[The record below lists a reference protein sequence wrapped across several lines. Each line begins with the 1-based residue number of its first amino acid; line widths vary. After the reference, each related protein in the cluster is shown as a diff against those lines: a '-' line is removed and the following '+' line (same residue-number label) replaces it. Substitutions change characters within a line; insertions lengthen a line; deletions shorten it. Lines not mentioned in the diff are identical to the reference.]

1 MKNKKPYLPITLIV
15 GVVAVLLVASFP
27 PRWIAG
33 AQEAAPPGQQPT
45 TGPQPDVGETVLSRI
60 PGSVVLFEGVADGQA
75 VTSDAW
81 RTEVQVVVDQV
92 KSAFGTNEE
101 AAVTGI
107 QLEAGAEIHQ
117 EVFVALVIGVVSV
130 PATLTVDAGVLGA
143 DAADEFQIG
152 VASELRRVNGIDIE
166 KDGAKWQSR
175 VAAVF
180 TLASLPIDVPTDTEI
195 VEEEDVAAK
204 SGIGS
209 AGQGDRGMVAVS

>member
-1 MKNKKPYLPITLIV
+1 VTTGGREFQILGCSWV
-15 GVVAVLLVASFP
+15 GVVKT
-27 PRWIAG
+27 G
-33 AQEAAPPGQQPT
+33 EAE
-45 TGPQPDVGETVLSRI
+45 DVGETVLSRI

-152 VASELRRVNGIDIE
+152 VASELRRVNGIDVE
-166 KDGAKWQSR
+166 KDGAKWESR

-180 TLASLPIDVPTDTEI
+180 PLASLPIDVPTDPEI

>member
-1 MKNKKPYLPITLIV
+1 MTTGGREFQILGCSWV
-15 GVVAVLLVASFP
+15 GVVKT
-27 PRWIAG
+27 G
-33 AQEAAPPGQQPT
+33 EAE
-45 TGPQPDVGETVLSRI
+45 DVGETVLSRI

-107 QLEAGAEIHQ
+107 QLKASAEIHQ

-152 VASELRRVNGIDIE
+152 VASELRRVNGIDVE
-166 KDGAKWQSR
+166 KMGRNGR
-175 VAAVF
+175 V
-180 TLASLPIDVPTDTEI
+180 
-195 VEEEDVAAK
+195 
-204 SGIGS
+204 GS
-209 AGQGDRGMVAVS
+209 PPYFPWPPFQ